1 MSTLHLPRKDC
12 FHPPMK
18 RVPHSGAQLFARR
31 DRGSQPRPLLAWWG
45 GEWGSFRTGS
55 QTPGAP
61 FRCAAFRAPGP
72 GSPPRP
78 LLAWWGGEW
87 GSFRTGSQTPG
98 APLWCAAFRAPGPG
112 SPPRPLLAWWG
123 GEWGSFRTGTDSGAP
138 HPFLSALF
146 DRKGWETAN
155 LDKLP
160 ATATHRRH
168 VSASRLVNH
177 DARNRTQPGSLYRQT
192 WSPACKNHPH
202 PQKLATARFTPQ
214 QVEDA
219 HRYPNINTN
228 RLWIHPKVTP
238 LVPF

>member
-1 MSTLHLPRKDC
+1 MAPTLPSRRFNAPPITMSTLHLPRKDC

-31 DRGSQPRPLLAWWG
+31 DRGSQ
-45 GEWGSFRTGS
+45 
-55 QTPGAP
+55 
-61 FRCAAFRAPGP
+61 
-72 GSPPRP
+72 PRP